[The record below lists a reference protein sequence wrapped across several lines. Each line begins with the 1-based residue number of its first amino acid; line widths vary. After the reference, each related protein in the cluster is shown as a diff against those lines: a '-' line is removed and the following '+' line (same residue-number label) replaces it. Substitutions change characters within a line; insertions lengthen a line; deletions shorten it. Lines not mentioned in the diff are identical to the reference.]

1 MVSQHIG
8 GVADEFIATNW
19 WRTDFNSKEWILK
32 QTVHI
37 QLYRYHSKNHHL
49 NALMHPFNF
58 YIEPSPIEYVLTHY
72 IDYWD
77 LERDYSKPLRNH
89 LIIFALRG
97 LVVNL

>member
-1 MVSQHIG
+1 
-8 GVADEFIATNW
+8 
-19 WRTDFNSKEWILK
+19 
-32 QTVHI
+32 
-37 QLYRYHSKNHHL
+37 
-49 NALMHPFNF
+49 MHPFNF